1 MKNDM
6 RRYTYRVAITNRRL
20 LKLEEGKVSFRW
32 KDYRHGSRQRTMTL
46 DAVEFLRRFL
56 LHALPRGFQR
66 VRHYGFLANGVRQE
80 KLVRCRQLLA
90 RSAMS
95 CSTVTT
101 PPPQAETA
109 PDPARHPE
117 VCPICQVGRMW
128 VNETWLARHKGW
140 EMTVDGPRLD
150 TS

>member
-1 MKNDM
+1 MHQL
-6 RRYTYRVAITNRRL
+6 R
-20 LKLEEGKVSFRW
+20 FRW
-32 KDYRHGSRQRTMTL
+32 KDYRHGYRQRTMTL

-90 RSAMS
+90 RSSVS

-101 PPPQAETA
+101 PPPKAETT

-128 VNETWLARHKGW
+128 VNETWVARPKGW